1 MWPAPRREQQAE
13 HLRVLRARRPR
24 ASSWAAAVSAER
36 TPLRCCCSLLPQ
48 PALAATRCGRCRPRA
63 ATGGRAHVP
72 LQRHRHSRHAG
83 VVKDRRCWGGFR
95 RADGF
100 QAAAVLRLKD
110 TTRGS
115 GRRGCGGGRRV
126 CLTGLGVLVMGERS
140 LAPGLPGG
148 GGRERRRARRHKA
161 WGHTLAA
168 AAVEGAAGPDQDW
181 EGRAGPKR
189 YAMAARSGVLG
200 AHRQRPRRLT
210 ELRGEARAA
219 ARGAGA

>member
-148 GGRERRRARRHKA
+148 GG
-161 WGHTLAA
+161 G
-168 AAVEGAAGPDQDW
+168 
-181 EGRAGPKR
+181 
-189 YAMAARSGVLG
+189 SGVG
-200 AHRQRPRRLT
+200 HADIKHGGTRLQPPPLRA
-210 ELRGEARAA
+210 LRGRTKTGRGGRGPSDMQWPRAA
-219 ARGAGA
+219 ACSGRTASGRGG